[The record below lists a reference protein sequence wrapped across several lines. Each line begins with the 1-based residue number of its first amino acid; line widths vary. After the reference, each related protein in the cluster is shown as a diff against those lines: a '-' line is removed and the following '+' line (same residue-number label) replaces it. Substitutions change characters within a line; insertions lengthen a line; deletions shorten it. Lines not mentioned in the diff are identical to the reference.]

1 MKTLPILPLVCFFV
15 TLFANS
21 PIALA
26 HKVLVFAY
34 ASGGEIVTETS
45 FASGRPAQ
53 NSPIVVMDGNENTIV
68 KGETDEQ
75 GIFRFPI
82 PPQALQAGEDLLIIA
97 EAGEGHRG
105 TWLLR
110 AADYGAQPPDGVVEN
125 VEEKPQPHVAHTG
138 TDAPVQSSCE
148 ELERR
153 IEETVAAELAPV
165 KRMLAKEQTQQ
176 TSLQDILGGLGY
188 IFGLA
193 GIAFYF
199 QARKKYGEK

>member
-21 PIALA
+21 PEALA

-34 ASGGEIVTETS
+34 ASGGEIITETS

-53 NSPIVVMDGNENTIV
+53 HSPIFVMDGDENTIV

-82 PPQALQAGEDLLIIA
+82 PPQALEAGKDLHIIA

-105 TWLLR
+105 TWLLK
-110 AADYGAQPPDGVVEN
+110 AADYGAGPSGDKMEKS
-125 VEEKPQPHVAHTG
+125 EEKSQAHIAPTG
-138 TDAPVQSSCE
+138 TDAPIQSSCE

-165 KRMLAKEQTQQ
+165 KRMLAKEQTHQ